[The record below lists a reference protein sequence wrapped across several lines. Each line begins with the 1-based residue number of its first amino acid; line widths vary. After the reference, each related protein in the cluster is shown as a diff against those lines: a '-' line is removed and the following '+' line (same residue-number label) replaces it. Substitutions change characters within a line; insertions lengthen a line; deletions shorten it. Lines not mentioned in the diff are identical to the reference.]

1 MTTTNHRQDLS
12 PEIMTAS
19 KRYFT
24 HIVHS
29 TNNSTKLS
37 DLRAQLKPINRSQYV
52 SPLVVH
58 QPRGLPQQ
66 PQPPTS
72 QERQPQQ
79 HKTLEQD
86 TLTERRPS
94 PPRQMSPN
102 PQKQHIPRR
111 PVHSQ
116 EQPTSRFSWT
126 TQATEITALQS
137 PVTETFGAQSTA
149 STAVSVTLRQHA
161 PEPVSRFSWTT
172 RDNESVVDTPS
183 LVDTTSDFSE
193 MRHLSLVPRPLAP
206 IIARKRPI
214 PRDVDGTRAPQQL
227 PPTSSNKELPLSPPE
242 LASVDIITA
251 LEAQLE
257 QLAHRKRNVEK
268 LIHELTHLQPK
279 NPLVQD
285 LAARREN
292 SRKLD
297 ALKLEM
303 DEIRSI
309 EHDLG
314 LKHHRAWKRREQEQP
329 TCLWVRRVTG

>member
-1 MTTTNHRQDLS
+1 MNATNRHQELS

-24 HIVHS
+24 QIVHS

-37 DLRAQLKPINRSQYV
+37 DLRAQLKPINRSQHV
-52 SPLVVH
+52 PPLVVH
-58 QPRGLPQQ
+58 QSRNLLQQ
-66 PQPPTS
+66 PQPPTI
-72 QERQPQQ
+72 QERRPQQ
-79 HKTLEQD
+79 HETLEQY
-86 TLTERRPS
+86 TLTEQRPS
-94 PPRQMSPN
+94 PPRQVSPI
-102 PQKQHIPRR
+102 PQKQNIPRR

-126 TQATEITALQS
+126 TQATETTALQS
-137 PVTETFGAQSTA
+137 PATETFSAQSTA
-149 STAVSVTLRQHA
+149 STAASVTSPQHA

-172 RDNESVVDTPS
+172 RDNESV
-183 LVDTTSDFSE
+183 VDTTSDFSE

-214 PRDVDGTRAPQQL
+214 PRDVDGTRAPEQL
-227 PPTSSNKELPLSPPE
+227 APTSSNKELPLSPPE

-303 DEIRSI
+303 DEIRSM